1 MTFAIR
7 NRQIVVTFE
16 NPLASRLFPSPDT
29 GLFSADYAEARQR
42 WLTALSSIDA
52 SLRSFPCAGSGPN
65 GEVLATDAVWI
76 GAHDAQSV
84 VVLLAGTHG
93 VEGFVGSAVQLD
105 VLQALIGKRLAETTA
120 LLLVHSLTPWG
131 FAWLRRCGGDGVDL
145 NRNAVDF
152 SAPLPINPHYDALR
166 PELFDTDA
174 TRRRQA
180 FAEFERQFG
189 RVAFEQAVSGGQYSD
204 PAGPFYGG
212 RAATHGRSVCEDLI
226 ERFSLRQRRLAII
239 DLHSGLGPYG
249 YGEIICD
256 HAPDSAG
263 AVTARRWYGN
273 AVTLPLAGT
282 SSSVPKLGLLD
293 YLWHEA
299 MGGDSCYVTLE
310 FGSYSTE
317 QLFAVLL
324 TDHQLWAQS
333 GNEAARAAHSL
344 AMREHFCPADPAWRV
359 AVLARARQVIDQ
371 ALTGVAA

>member
-1 MTFAIR
+1 
-7 NRQIVVTFE
+7 V
-16 NPLASRLFPSPDT
+16 SRLFPSPDT
-29 GLFSADYAEARQR
+29 GLFANDYAEARQR
-42 WLTALSSIDA
+42 WLAALRRIDA
-52 SLRSFPCAGSGPN
+52 SHRAYSCAGSGPN
-65 GEVLATDAVWI
+65 GETLVTDLAWI
-76 GAHDAQSV
+76 GAQDARSV
-84 VVLLAGTHG
+84 VVVLAGTHG

-105 VLQALIGKRLAETTA
+105 VLQALAGKTLAGAPA
-120 LLLVHSLTPWG
+120 LLLVHGLTPWG
-131 FAWLRRCGGDGVDL
+131 FAWLRRCGADGVDL

-152 SAPLPINPHYDALR
+152 AEPLPTNPHYDALR
-166 PELFDTDA
+166 PALFDTDA
-174 TRRRQA
+174 VRRRQA
-180 FAEFERQFG
+180 FAEFESKFG

-212 RAATHGRSVCEDLI
+212 RAATHGRWVCEDLI
-226 ERFSLRQRRLAII
+226 ERHALRRRRLAVI

-263 AVTARRWYGN
+263 AATARRWYGD

-293 YLWHEA
+293 YLWHGV

-317 QLFAVLL
+317 QLFEVLL

-333 GNEAARAAHSL
+333 GNDVARAAHGL
-344 AMREHFCPADPAWRV
+344 VMRQHFCPADPAWRE
-359 AVLARARQVIDQ
+359 AVLGRARQVIDQ
-371 ALTGVAA
+371 ALAGVAA